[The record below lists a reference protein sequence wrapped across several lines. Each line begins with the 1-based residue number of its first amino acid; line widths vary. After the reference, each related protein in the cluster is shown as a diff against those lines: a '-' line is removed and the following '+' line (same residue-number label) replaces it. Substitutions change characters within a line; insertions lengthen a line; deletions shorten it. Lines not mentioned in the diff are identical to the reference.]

1 MGHPSSP
8 EFTYQ
13 SCEGDSVMPS
23 RKRMTAEALCTIEVN
38 GQSWVTLLCSPH
50 DLDHLAVGFLFDAGV
65 IESAAE
71 LRDVRVVGGC
81 QELETL
87 VQVDLR
93 RQKAPLPSNPTLTS
107 GCSGGVTFFDLAA
120 KRSPLVSNVKVK
132 PRQIYEAM
140 DQLMLAQS
148 QLHREVGG
156 FHSAALSDGHSLLI
170 VAHDVGRH
178 NTLDKIAGAALCRGI
193 STRDRLLVATGRIST
208 EMLAKA
214 ARMKVPVVVSRN
226 SPTGLATHLA
236 REWGIMIAGYV
247 RGQKMHVYST
257 EHRLARPLR
266 RVASIASGFAREAL
280 PELARAPSSAAD
292 AEGTSLPERCGGLP
306 GPVEG

>member
-1 MGHPSSP
+1 MRFPSSP

-13 SCEGDSVMPS
+13 SCLGNSVMPS
-23 RKRMTAEALCTIEVN
+23 RKRMTTEALCTIEVN
-38 GQSWVTLLCSPH
+38 GRSWVTLLCSPH

-71 LRDVRVVGGC
+71 VRDIRVIGGFK
-81 QELETL
+81 ELETL

-93 RQKAPLPSNPTLTS
+93 CQKASLPSNPTLTS
-107 GCSGGVTFFDLAA
+107 GCSGGITFYDIAA
-120 KRSPLVSNVKVK
+120 KRSPLISNVKVK
-132 PRQIYEAM
+132 PEQVYDAM
-140 DQLMLAQS
+140 DQLMLAQT
-148 QLHREVGG
+148 QLHHEVGG

-178 NTLDKIAGAALCRGI
+178 NTLDKIAGTALCHGI
-193 STRDRLLVATGRIST
+193 PTRDRLLVATGRIST

-214 ARMKVPVVVSRN
+214 ARMKVPIIISRN

-236 REWGIMIAGYV
+236 REWRIMIAGYV

-257 EHRLARPLR
+257 EDR
-266 RVASIASGFAREAL
+266 IAL
-280 PELARAPSSAAD
+280 PLPHVSSIGSGYPQHA
-292 AEGTSLPERCGGLP
+292 LP
-306 GPVEG
+306 